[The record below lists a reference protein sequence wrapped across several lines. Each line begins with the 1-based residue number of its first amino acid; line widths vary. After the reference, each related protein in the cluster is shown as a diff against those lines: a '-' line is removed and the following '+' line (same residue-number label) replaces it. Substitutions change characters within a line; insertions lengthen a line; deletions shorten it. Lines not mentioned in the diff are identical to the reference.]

1 MVLNKYINLKMNN
14 IDALLIEKIYF
25 KDKNGKNKINFR
37 KVKNLNNDE
46 LEYLNN
52 RFSDSDSLS
61 ESIQRILHGIEEKP
75 KCPIC
80 GNPVKWLGKPNRLM
94 LNTCSLECGFKL
106 RTQHIKETCQEK
118 YGVSNCF
125 ASDEKKQKIKETNLK
140 RYGVDNPH
148 KNKQVIEKTR
158 NTCLERY
165 GVLNGGGTPEA
176 IKKIKQTKLE
186 RYGDENFVNVEKC
199 KQTKFEKYGNPN
211 YTNMDK
217 NIKTCKAKYNV
228 DYWFQSIEYK
238 SNIKEY
244 QRKARQTKIKNNT
257 LVNSK
262 LESMAYNLL
271 KKYFSDIKCQWKDD
285 EKYPYNCDFYIPK
298 IDTWIEIQGFVTH
311 GPEQFDE
318 NNIEHLE
325 KVSILK
331 QKNMAH
337 KTPNKNLYFAIIKCW
352 TELDVE
358 KRNTAKRNNLNYK
371 EFWNIEQLKEW
382 LLQYERIN

>member
-1 MVLNKYINLKMNN
+1 MNN

-52 RFSDSDSLS
+52 RFSDSDSLN

-176 IKKIKQTKLE
+176 IKKIKQTKLK

-285 EKYPYNCDFYIPK
+285 EKYPYNCDFYIPE

-311 GPEQFDE
+311 GPEQFNE

-337 KTPNKNLYFAIIKCW
+337 KTPNKNLYFEIIKCW
-352 TELDVE
+352 TEVDVK
-358 KRNTAKRNNLNYK
+358 KRNTAKCNNLNYK

-382 LLQYERIN
+382 LSQYERIN

>member
-1 MVLNKYINLKMNN
+1 MNN

-52 RFSDSDSLS
+52 RFSDSDSLN

-176 IKKIKQTKLE
+176 IKKIKQTKFE

-285 EKYPYNCDFYIPK
+285 EKYPYNCDFYIPE

-311 GPEQFDE
+311 GPEQFNK

-331 QKNMAH
+331 QKNMEH

-382 LLQYERIN
+382 LSQYERIN

>member
-1 MVLNKYINLKMNN
+1 MNN

-52 RFSDSDSLS
+52 RFSDSDSLN

-285 EKYPYNCDFYIPK
+285 EKYPYNCDFYIPE

-311 GPEQFDE
+311 GPEQFNE

-337 KTPNKNLYFAIIKCW
+337 KTPNKNLYFEIIKCW
-352 TELDVE
+352 TEVDVK
-358 KRNTAKRNNLNYK
+358 KRNTAKYNNLNYK

>member
-1 MVLNKYINLKMNN
+1 MNN

-52 RFSDSDSLS
+52 RFSDSDSLN

-186 RYGDENFVNVEKC
+186 RYGDENYVNVEKL

-285 EKYPYNCDFYIPK
+285 EKYPYNCDFYIPE

-311 GPEQFDE
+311 GPEQFNE

-337 KTPNKNLYFAIIKCW
+337 KTPNKNLYFEIIKCW
-352 TELDVE
+352 TELDVK

-382 LLQYERIN
+382 LSQYERIN

>member
-1 MVLNKYINLKMNN
+1 MNN

-285 EKYPYNCDFYIPK
+285 EKYPYNCDFYIPE

-311 GPEQFDE
+311 GPEQFNE

-337 KTPNKNLYFAIIKCW
+337 KTPNKNLYFEIIKCW
-352 TELDVE
+352 TELDVK